1 MLPKATDPTK
11 IVVLMEPIPTENF
24 RFPKY
29 EQLKVLENTNVNFP
43 DVFGDVCD
51 IKTTYNDETHAI
63 QRVVVTV
70 LIDRSH
76 VKHLPTLQKY
86 DRAFLECYL
95 GMHFYFDNE
104 CIAGKSLLG
113 ANSTS
118 SYLGVQTIE
127 SVAFAELKTYVLN
140 SPPQAAEFFL
150 HPRFTSYAYQKLQRE
165 FTSFTCTC
173 CNVDNVDGVVR
184 YCT

>member
-63 QRVVVTV
+63 QRVVV
-70 LIDRSH
+70 
-76 VKHLPTLQKY
+76 
-86 DRAFLECYL
+86 
-95 GMHFYFDNE
+95 
-104 CIAGKSLLG
+104 
-113 ANSTS
+113 
-118 SYLGVQTIE
+118 
-127 SVAFAELKTYVLN
+127 
-140 SPPQAAEFFL
+140 
-150 HPRFTSYAYQKLQRE
+150 
-165 FTSFTCTC
+165 
-173 CNVDNVDGVVR
+173 
-184 YCT
+184 